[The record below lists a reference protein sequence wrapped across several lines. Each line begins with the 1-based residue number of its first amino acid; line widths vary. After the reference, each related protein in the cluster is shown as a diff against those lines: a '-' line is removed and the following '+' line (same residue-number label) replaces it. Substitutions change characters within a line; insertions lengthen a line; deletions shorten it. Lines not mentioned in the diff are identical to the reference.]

1 MEKPLSITTHHLDL
15 PASAEAVI
23 RERAAHLEHYF
34 PSLVGCSVIVEGP
47 GRHHR
52 TGGPFN
58 VHIDLR
64 VPGGEPL
71 IVNRQEDVDLQLAVG
86 GAFDAARRRLE
97 DFARQQRQK
106 TKRHEPPRLGRI
118 ATLVAGED
126 YGFIETL
133 EDPPRE
139 LYFHRNSLP
148 EDDFEDISVGQTV
161 RFHEETGDEGPQA
174 STVIIQ
180 D

>member
-52 TGGPFN
+52 TGGPFS

-71 IVNRQEDVDLQLAVG
+71 IVNRQEDADLPLAVRH
-86 GAFDAARRRLE
+86 AFDAARRRLE
-97 DFARQQRQK
+97 DFARVQRVD
-106 TKRHEPPRLGRI
+106 TKRHAPPQLGRV
-118 ATLVAGED
+118 ARLVAGED

-133 EDPPRE
+133 DEPSRE

-148 EDDFEDISVGQTV
+148 EDEFEDLSVGQTV
-161 RFHEETGDEGPQA
+161 RFHEEEGDEGPQA
-174 STVIIQ
+174 STVIVQ
-180 D
+180 G